1 MSETTPQA
9 RTLHRA
15 LATCGGVVP
24 LAKALH
30 VSVDELSRWLDGHVA
45 PPVNVYLSA
54 LDLVAG
60 GAPGRTK
67 VKAARRAR

>member
-15 LATCGGVVP
+15 LAICGGIVP
-24 LAKALH
+24 LAKALQ

-45 PPVNVYLSA
+45 PPVNVYLMA

-60 GAPGRTK
+60 SPNKRSHT
-67 VKAARRAR
+67 